1 MGIAVDDLQVRQ
13 PPEIKELR
21 PGEIAMLAPDAEQ
34 WRPVV
39 NLGRLPQ
46 PSPGA
51 GAAPALQLAEQL
63 GLGVWCVPHL
73 PGRNAGRMP
82 HGILVRATIPKIGMP
97 AEAVDGLPTDAA
109 GPRSARERVLTIGR
123 RRRAEARR

>member
-97 AEAVDGLPTDAA
+97 AEAVAGLPSVVV
-109 GPRSARERVLTIGR
+109 GFWSVRVRVLLFGR
-123 RRRAEARR
+123 WWRAVAC